1 MNNTAIMSKEIKP
14 QIYFLIRRGWHDQLL
29 KLCDGV
35 ISKKGK
41 DPMTTYWKAYA
52 LGMIGNTSECLR
64 QLESFQSRRDM
75 QYPVSLALLYFHSR
89 APNQDNDTI
98 DALNSELAIA
108 EDVTVSLSKWNY

>member
-1 MNNTAIMSKEIKP
+1 
-14 QIYFLIRRGWHDQLL
+14 
-29 KLCDGV
+29 
-35 ISKKGK
+35 
-41 DPMTTYWKAYA
+41 MTTYWKAYA

-108 EDVTVSLSKWNY
+108 EDVTVSLSKWNYCV